1 MLQRSSFSSI
11 QSLQVGVLGRGTRT
25 RPQQALLKIL
35 LLLGIALTLS
45 LYVYQTSKI
54 TVVTYD
60 IRELQN
66 NYARLVRE
74 NTNLLA
80 QIAYEQSVQQMTR
93 RALAQGFQPAEVMH
107 FIYVKSGP
115 ESEDTLRPPTNGDR
129 RANPPP
135 SSSPP
140 PTP

>member
-11 QSLQVGVLGRGTRT
+11 QSLQAGVLRRSTRT

-35 LLLGIALTLS
+35 LIVGVALTLS

-60 IRELQN
+60 IRDLQN

-107 FIYVKSGP
+107 FIYADSGT
-115 ESEDTLRPPTNGDR
+115 ETEDTRRPPSDGDLRPNP
-129 RANPPP
+129 PPP
-135 SSSPP
+135 SSP
-140 PTP
+140 PTTP